1 MPPKKKENRAY
12 KKSSPFKD
20 ARRFIIICEGERESE
35 YFDSFNGR
43 TKKVIINTLDP
54 TGDYAGKSAPNHLHD
69 RAKELFENNPLDK
82 LYDDGLFFVLDVDRW
97 NRQSIDELIELV
109 HGNENWGIC
118 ISNPCFEVWLLYHV
132 ATERLTKVV
141 STDMKSKL
149 DQSVTGGYNVY
160 DFIKLITK
168 ANDNARTSDPT
179 PESTYPDIGVT
190 KVYKLGEEIVNSIG
204 LKNGSVSLENL
215 HY

>member
-1 MPPKKKENRAY
+1 MPPKKKENRLY
-12 KKSSPFKD
+12 KKSLPFKD

-43 TKKVIINTLDP
+43 TKKVIIETLDP

-69 RAKELFENNPLDK
+69 RAVEMFENSDLDK

-97 NRQSIDELIELV
+97 SRASIDELRELV
-109 HGNENWGIC
+109 HGNENWGVC

-132 ATERLTKVV
+132 TNERFTDVV

-149 DQSVTGGYNVY
+149 DQAIAGGYNVNS
-160 DFIKLITK
+160 FIKLITK
-168 ANDNARTSDPT
+168 ANENARASDPT
-179 PESTYPDIGVT
+179 PESSYPDIGVT
-190 KVYKLGEEIVNSIG
+190 KVYKLGEEIVDSIG
-204 LKNGSVSLENL
+204 LKNGKLAL
-215 HY
+215 

>member
-1 MPPKKKENRAY
+1 MPPKKKENRLY
-12 KKSSPFKD
+12 KKSLPFKD

-43 TKKVIINTLDP
+43 TKKVIIETLDP

-69 RAKELFENNPLDK
+69 RAVEMFEHSDLDK

-97 NRQSIDELIELV
+97 SRASIDELRELV
-109 HGNENWGIC
+109 HGNENWGVC

-132 ATERLTKVV
+132 TNERFTDVV

-149 DQSVTGGYNVY
+149 DQAIAGGYNVNS
-160 DFIKLITK
+160 FIKLITK
-168 ANDNARTSDPT
+168 ANENARASDPT
-179 PESTYPDIGVT
+179 PESSYPDIGVT
-190 KVYKLGEEIVNSIG
+190 KVYKLGEEIVDSIG
-204 LKNGSVSLENL
+204 LKNGKLAL
-215 HY
+215 